1 MRFIHDNNAPD
12 FWSRDHYA
20 DDPNHPLYNFDPE
33 EEAEQDSSRKDKDEL
48 IDSGT
53 CFGYLPRSQVIP
65 NPRQFK
71 SKPYSSFHQVKA
83 PRHNLTKPE
92 EDIFPQNS
100 LIVLAGQPKIGKT
113 TIAIAL
119 AKAIATGKPFAGQK
133 TKKQPVGYI
142 SFDDSPREISEAF
155 AKHKDITEQ
164 TPIFLTTEMEPIN
177 AKAAHIEIEDFL
189 IKHRGDA
196 TVIIDSFHA
205 ALLDA
210 RTNDA
215 RAMRKLLNPLKRI
228 SERAGRIIIIHHTN
242 AYGTRIADHTQLQAS
257 VSQTILMTYQQREH
271 CRLIKWQSF
280 GRGANA
286 TQTLHIA
293 STNET
298 TFKPHLLDP
307 LTDIHPQDE
316 STKPIL
322 KALAKASKTVEQLVI
337 ETRLTPTRIHKR
349 LRKLIELGHV
359 TRNQG
364 TYSLLTGNPQ

>member
-1 MRFIHDNNAPD
+1 MRFIDDNNAPD

-33 EEAEQDSSRKDKDEL
+33 EEVEQDASRKDPDEL

-83 PRHNLTKPE
+83 LRHNLSKPE

-133 TKKQPVGYI
+133 TKKQSVGYI

-155 AKHKDITEQ
+155 AKHRDITDK

-177 AKAAHIEIEDFL
+177 TKGAHVEIEDFL
-189 IKHRGDA
+189 IQHRGDA

-257 VSQTILMTYQQREH
+257 VSQTILMTYQQKEH
-271 CRLIKWQSF
+271 CRIIKWQSF

-286 TQTLHIA
+286 TQTRYLA
-293 STNET
+293 STDAT

-322 KALAKASKTVEQLVI
+322 KALKSGSKTVSELVVQ
-337 ETRLTPTRIHKR
+337 TGLTAKRSYKR
-349 LRKLIELGHV
+349 LAILMATGHV
-359 TRNQG
+359 RKV
-364 TYSLLTGNPQ
+364 GNTFTLA

>member
-1 MRFIHDNNAPD
+1 MLFIEDNNAPD

-33 EEAEQDSSRKDKDEL
+33 AEEKAKREDKDEL

-65 NPRQFK
+65 NPRTFK
-71 SKPYSSFHQVKA
+71 SEPYSSFHQVKA
-83 PRHNLTKPE
+83 PRHNLSKPE

-142 SFDDSPREISEAF
+142 SFDDSPREIREAF
-155 AKHKDITEQ
+155 AKHKDITDK

-177 AKAAHIEIEDFL
+177 TKAAHIEIEDFL
-189 IKHRGDA
+189 IQHRGDA

-228 SERAGRIIIIHHTN
+228 SERAGRIILIHHTN
-242 AYGTRIADHTQLQAS
+242 AYGTRIADHTQLQAA
-257 VSQTILMTYQQREH
+257 VSQTILMTYKQRDH
-271 CRLIKWQSF
+271 CRIIKWQSY

-286 TQTLHIA
+286 TQTRYLA
-293 STNET
+293 STDET
-298 TFKPHLLDP
+298 TFKPHHEDP
-307 LTDIHPQDE
+307 NKSKKKDSSFPHPF
-316 STKPIL
+316 
-322 KALAKASKTVEQLVI
+322 KAGFPREGK
-337 ETRLTPTRIHKR
+337 
-349 LRKLIELGHV
+349 
-359 TRNQG
+359 
-364 TYSLLTGNPQ
+364 

>member
-1 MRFIHDNNAPD
+1 MRFIDDNNAPD

-33 EEAEQDSSRKDKDEL
+33 DEKQDPDEL

-65 NPRQFK
+65 NPRTFK

-142 SFDDSPREISEAF
+142 SFDDSPSEISEAF
-155 AKHKDITEQ
+155 AKHKDITDK

-177 AKAAHIEIEDFL
+177 TKSAHIEIEDFL
-189 IKHRGDA
+189 IQHRGEA

-215 RAMRKLLNPLKRI
+215 RAMRKILNPLKRI
-228 SERAGRIIIIHHTN
+228 SERAGRIILIHHTN
-242 AYGTRIADHTQLQAS
+242 AYGTRIADHTQLQAA
-257 VSQTILMTYQQREH
+257 VSQTILMTYQQKEK
-271 CRLIKWQSF
+271 CRIIKWQSK
-280 GRGANA
+280 GRGQGA
-286 TQTLHIA
+286 TQTRYLA
-293 STNET
+293 STEET
-298 TFKPHLLDP
+298 TFKPHHPDPTQDLDP
-307 LTDIHPQDE
+307 RDK
-316 STKPIL
+316 STRPIL
-322 KALAKASKTVEQLVI
+322 RVLSKGSKTVEQLTI
-337 ETRLTPTRIHKR
+337 ETTLKPIRIHKR
-349 LRKLIELGHV
+349 LRKLIEQGYV
-359 TRNQG
+359 TRKHG
-364 TYSLLTGNPQ
+364 TYALASN

>member
-1 MRFIHDNNAPD
+1 MLFIEDNNAPD

-33 EEAEQDSSRKDKDEL
+33 AEEKAKREDKDEL

-65 NPRQFK
+65 NPRTFK

-155 AKHKDITEQ
+155 AKHKDITDK

-177 AKAAHIEIEDFL
+177 TKAAHIEIEDFL
-189 IKHRGDA
+189 IQHRGDA

-242 AYGTRIADHTQLQAS
+242 AYGTRIADHTQLQAA
-257 VSQTILMTYQQREH
+257 VSQTILMTYKQRDH
-271 CRLIKWQSF
+271 CRIIKWQSY

-286 TQTLHIA
+286 TQTRYLA
-293 STNET
+293 STDET
-298 TFKPHLLDP
+298 TFKPHHEDPSQGLDP
-307 LTDIHPQDE
+307 RDK

-322 KALAKASKTVEQLVI
+322 RVLSKGSKTVEQLTI
-337 ETRLTPTRIHKR
+337 ETRLKPIRIHKR

-359 TRNQG
+359 THRQG
-364 TYSLLTGNPQ
+364 AYALAKN